1 MSNDAIEAKIAY
13 LQKMIRNIEIVLE
26 RHGGISDALADEAE
40 ARAAIMMS
48 LMQIG
53 ENMNK
58 LDQSLLKKFDLFS
71 DAKGAYSVR
80 NFIAHDYEGVD
91 LGLIAEVLKDN
102 VPKLDEKLQKL
113 KNYIR
118 IDRC

>member
-13 LQKMIRNIEIVLE
+13 LQKMIQNIEIVLE
-26 RHGGISDALADEAE
+26 RHNGASNALADEAE

-58 LDQSLLKKFDLFS
+58 LDQSLLEKFDLLA

-91 LGLIAEVLKDN
+91 LGLVEEVLEDN
-102 VPKLDEKLQKL
+102 LPKLDEKLQRL
-113 KNYIR
+113 KKYIR
-118 IDRC
+118 IEKC